1 MTWDPLVRIFHWS
14 LAGFFFL
21 AYFLQGDWL
30 AMHSHAGYTVGLL
43 VAFRCLWGV
52 IGSRHARFAD
62 FVARP
67 GAVVAYLKQ
76 LVRGD
81 ARPRLGHDPAG
92 AVMIVLLLISL
103 LVTTFAGMSLFG
115 MEGSGPF
122 AGTFVSSWPAPV
134 VEDVHVFSADFTLAL
149 VIVHVSGVLF
159 MSVLQ
164 RENLIR
170 AMITGR
176 KRSRS

>member
-1 MTWDPLVRIFHWS
+1 MTWDPLLRIFHWS

-21 AYFLQGDWL
+21 AYLLPGGWL

-52 IGSRHARFAD
+52 IGPTHALFAD
-62 FVARP
+62 FVAPP
-67 GAVVAYLKQ
+67 GVVAAYLRQ
-76 LVRGD
+76 LARGN
-81 ARPRLGHDPAG
+81 AGPRPGHDPAG

-122 AGTFVSSWPAPV
+122 ANTFVSRWPAGV
-134 VEDVHVFSADFTLAL
+134 VEDVHVFFADFTLAL

-159 MSVLQ
+159 MSVLK

-176 KRSRS
+176 KRPRL